1 MATGRCT
8 FVHGHRMGTL
18 ASSCALQPVLRT
30 AKCQPCSVL
39 KHHLALVVLFTVPF
53 SLIAQA
59 EPPEFNRDI
68 RPILSRRCFKCH
80 GPDENA
86 REVDLRLDRREVAV
100 DSGAVVPGNPDES
113 LIMERITSNDPD
125 LRMPPAGDLLSAK
138 EIQMLGAWIESGAGY
153 ERHWSYQRPV
163 VAVRPQVRDES
174 WPAGELDFFVLQQIE
189 KSGLTPSPRAKPA
202 ALLRRLYLDLIGLP
216 PTVEDVLAFE
226 KQPTPT
232 NYEAHVDRLLRSD
245 RFGEKWAAGW
255 LDLARYAD
263 SNGYQHDDLR
273 TMWPYRDW
281 VIRALNDDMPFDQFT
296 IQQLAGD
303 LLPNPST
310 SQLVATGFNRNVPTN
325 FSGGSK
331 VPEVRAN
338 ILHDRVATTG
348 AVWLGL
354 TLECAQCHD
363 HKFDAVTQREYY
375 QLYAFFNQAIPEVTQ
390 QGQGMFR
397 KLFVGREVTVYA
409 TEADEKQA
417 RTLRQILEAEEQQL
431 ADQEPLDDKRKG
443 TETIARAE
451 KVILDFEQIDP
462 LATNN
467 TSSPAVTS
475 AVEDVPEG
483 GGRRAGKTFVDP
495 PTDAG
500 FFGTGFSF
508 PAQDLSE
515 LNEITFWIKTDIA
528 SQFNF
533 QVHNRGNQAAVFSFD
548 TFDVKPDTWIRFTAP
563 VDSFKAPPWSTGAV
577 DWSNVMK
584 CQVTA
589 FGSGPYSGKY
599 IMLDSVV
606 GAPASEHELRRKRI
620 DQLRKELSEFETRTM
635 VMQDSDQLQPTHLM
649 IRGDYATL
657 GDRVE
662 ADTIAALHPFT
673 TDLPRD
679 RLGLAKW
686 LVAPE
691 NPLTA
696 RVTVNRIWAEIFGH
710 GIVATPEDFGMQGAA
725 PKHPKLLDWL
735 AVHFVEDGWSLKR
748 LIKTIVM
755 SSTYQQTSSASEELI
770 QKDPENALYARGPR
784 FRLTSELVRDNLLAV
799 SGLLSDKIGGPVVY
813 PAQPEGLWEEILGVD
828 VTKYPTSSGDD
839 RYRRGIYTIWRRGNP
854 YPSMISFD
862 SPDRSRC
869 TVQRDRSNT
878 PLQALTLLN
887 DPVYVEM
894 AVEFSRVI
902 ESWNGS
908 DRDKVIRAFRRAVAR
923 RPSDDEVQILVELRQ
938 IRQSWFPV
946 VQALMNLD
954 ETISKS

>member
-1 MATGRCT
+1 M
-8 FVHGHRMGTL
+8 FEKN
-18 ASSCALQPVLRT
+18 SSSIRRFA
-30 AKCQPCSVL
+30 
-39 KHHLALVVLFTVPF
+39 LALPAMLIGVDGVL
-53 SLIAQA
+53 AQTA
-59 EPPEFNRDI
+59 SPDFNRDI
-68 RPILSRRCFKCH
+68 RPILSGRCFKCH
-80 GPDENA
+80 GPDTNA
-86 REVDLRLDRREVAV
+86 READLRLDRREVAI
-100 DSGAVVPGNPDES
+100 DSGAVVSGSPEES
-113 LIMERITSNDPD
+113 LLMQRITSNDPD
-125 LRMPPAGDLLSAK
+125 LRMPPVGDPLSAK
-138 EIQMLGAWIESGAGY
+138 EIEVLEAWIESGAEY

-163 VAVRPQVRDES
+163 IARRPKVSDES
-174 WPAGELDFFVLQQIE
+174 WPASELDFFVLHQLD
-189 KSGLTPSPRAKPA
+189 KAGLTPSPRANLA
-202 ALLRRLYLDLIGLP
+202 VLLRRLYLDLIGLP
-216 PTVEDVLAFE
+216 PTVDEVLAFE
-226 KQPTPT
+226 EQPTLA
-232 NYEAHVDRLLRSD
+232 NYEAHVDRLLQSD

-296 IQQLAGD
+296 IEQLAGD
-303 LLPNPST
+303 LLPDPST

-375 QLYAFFNQAIPEVTQ
+375 QFYAFFNQAIPEVTQ
-390 QGQGMFR
+390 KGEGMFR
-397 KLFVGREVTVYA
+397 KLFVGREVAVYA
-409 TEADEKQA
+409 TEADEERA
-417 RTLRQILEAEEQQL
+417 RKLRKILEAEELKL
-431 ADQEPLDDKRKG
+431 AVEDQPLDGKRKG
-443 TETIARAE
+443 TEEALAHAERA
-451 KVILDFEQIDP
+451 ILDFEQIDP
-462 LATNN
+462 VATNN
-467 TSSPAVTS
+467 TSNPATTS
-475 AVEDVPEG
+475 AVEDVPDG
-483 GGRRAGKTFVDP
+483 GGKRAAKTVVDP
-495 PTDAG
+495 PADAS

-508 PAQDLSE
+508 PAQDLSQV
-515 LNEITFWIKTDIA
+515 NEIVFWIKTDIA

-533 QVHNRGNQAAVFSFD
+533 QVHNRGNQATVFSFD
-548 TFDVKPDTWIRFTAP
+548 TFDVKPETWIRFTAP
-563 VDSFKAPPWSTGAV
+563 VDSFKTPPWSTGAV

-584 CQVTA
+584 CQITA

-606 GAPASEHELRRKRI
+606 GVTASEHELRRNRI
-620 DQLRKELSEFETRTM
+620 DQLQKELSEVETRTM
-635 VMQDSDQLQPTHLM
+635 VMQDSDQQQSTHLM
-649 IRGDYATL
+649 TRGDYATP

-662 ADTIAALHPFT
+662 TGAIAALHPFA
-673 TDLPRD
+673 TDLPRS

-696 RVTVNRIWAEIFGH
+696 RVTVNRIWAEIFGR
-710 GIVATPEDFGMQGAA
+710 GIVTTPEDFGMQGAA
-725 PKHPKLLDWL
+725 PSHTKLLDSL
-735 AVHFVEDGWSLKR
+735 AVRFVEDAWSVKR

-755 SSTYQQTSSASEELI
+755 SSTYQQTSSTSEELI
-770 QKDPENALYARGPR
+770 QKDPKNELYARGPR

-799 SGLLSDKIGGPVVY
+799 SGLLSDNIGGPVVY
-813 PAQPEGLWEEILGVD
+813 PVQPEGLWKEILGVD
-828 VTKYPTSSGDD
+828 VTEYPTSSGDD
-839 RYRRGIYTIWRRGNP
+839 RYRRGIYTVWRRGNP

-887 DPVYVEM
+887 DPLYVEM

-902 ESWNGS
+902 ESWQGS
-908 DRDKVIRAFRRAVAR
+908 DREKVVRAFRRAVAR
-923 RPSDDEVQILVELRQ
+923 RPGDDEVQILMELRAGGQ
-938 IRQSWFPV
+938 IWFPV
-946 VQALMNLD
+946 AQALMNLD